1 MQGTCWYYSIFVII
15 VNEFVSFFKV
25 KIVPSK
31 CNVKMFHKRD
41 NTQYNT
47 SFEFKSGT
55 K

>member
-1 MQGTCWYYSIFVII
+1 MLVLFYIRCYRKS
-15 VNEFVSFFKV
+15 FVSAFKV

-31 CNVKMFHKRD
+31 CNVKMFYKRD

-47 SFEFKSGT
+47 SYEFKSGT